1 MGNRPL
7 IRTQTSSDQ
16 RRAYLHL
23 PFDLHLLVYF
33 KNGNDEMLTC
43 GFALAFSR
51 QCHDGEVLGQL
62 SLGMAIGSM
71 VHGKYIRRPHEGFF
85 VKGAEIR

>member
-1 MGNRPL
+1 
-7 IRTQTSSDQ
+7 
-16 RRAYLHL
+16 
-23 PFDLHLLVYF
+23 
-33 KNGNDEMLTC
+33 MLTC